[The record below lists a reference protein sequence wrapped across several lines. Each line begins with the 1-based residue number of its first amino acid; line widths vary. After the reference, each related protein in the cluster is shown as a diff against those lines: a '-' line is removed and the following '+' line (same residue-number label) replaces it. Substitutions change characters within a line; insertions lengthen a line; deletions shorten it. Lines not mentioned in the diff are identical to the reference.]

1 MGSTTV
7 GRSIVFASMGFFFFV
22 NQIAPA
28 YLCHLL
34 QQYVPKRALRSST
47 KELLAIPK
55 TNTATYGDRAFSI
68 AGPKN
73 WNRLPDT
80 LRETQT
86 LSSFKNGLKT
96 FLFREAF
103 L

>member
-1 MGSTTV
+1 M
-7 GRSIVFASMGFFFFV
+7 

-28 YLCHLL
+28 YLCDLL
-34 QQYVPKRALRSST
+34 QQYVTKRVLRSAT

-55 TNTATYGDRAFSI
+55 AKTATYGDRAFSV

-73 WNRLPDT
+73 WNRLPDI
-80 LRETQT
+80 LRETQN
-86 LSSFKNGLKT
+86 LNSFENGLKT

>member
-1 MGSTTV
+1 MRQRITFKILLTV
-7 GRSIVFASMGFFFFV
+7 YKIV

-28 YLCHLL
+28 YLCDLL
-34 QQYVPKRALRSST
+34 QQYIPKRILRSAT

-55 TNTATYGDRAFSI
+55 TKTATYGDRAFSV

-73 WNRLPDT
+73 WNRLPDIF
-80 LRETQT
+80 RETQN
-86 LSSFKNGLKT
+86 LNSFKNGLKT

-103 L
+103 LS